1 MDCSLPGSPVLG
13 DSPDKNTGVGHHA
26 LLQGIFPAQGSNLH
40 LLCLLHWQMGSLPL
54 SHLGSP
60 TPPRIHRSL
69 PFPPPGAPI
78 LHPYGHVP
86 SPLGKTACFLT
97 INLFSFDWS
106 SGKLILRTLQYWGK
120 LTVSLKVFSN
130 KKKNT
135 LNYCNPPSLNTF
147 TLLHIFNTKMY

>member
-1 MDCSLPGSPVLG
+1 MLFRS
-13 DSPDKNTGVGHHA
+13 GHHA
-26 LLQGIFPAQGSNLH
+26 LLQGIFPAQGLNLH

-69 PFPPPGAPI
+69 PFPPRGAPI

-86 SPLGKTACFLT
+86 SPLGKTACFLM
-97 INLFSFDWS
+97 IDLFSFDWS
-106 SGKLILRTLQYWGK
+106 SGKLILRTLQYWGR

-130 KKKNT
+130 KKYKINSWIT
-135 LNYCNPPSLNTF
+135 SGAIQ
-147 TLLHIFNTKMY
+147 LLILY